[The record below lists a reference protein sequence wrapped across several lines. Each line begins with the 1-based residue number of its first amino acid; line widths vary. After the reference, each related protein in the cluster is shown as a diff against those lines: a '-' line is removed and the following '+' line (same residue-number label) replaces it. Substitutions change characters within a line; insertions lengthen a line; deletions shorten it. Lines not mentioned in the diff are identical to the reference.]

1 MSSRLLSPRFG
12 ILAALVAVAFLLAPG
27 ARARALLR
35 AGERAPALSFRSGSR
50 LLNLR
55 AWRGK
60 KVLLWVFS
68 TWCPSCRVGL
78 HALAR
83 KEAVLRADRL
93 SLVVLENYGDGGYQG
108 PALGTV
114 VARHAPAM
122 TRAPNWTFG
131 HATRAF
137 ANVYN
142 PRSYPDVFYLI
153 RPDGTIARVSSA
165 PGAHLGMILRFAR
178 GGKP

>member
-1 MSSRLLSPRFG
+1 MSSRLPSSRVRT
-12 ILAALVAVAFLLAPG
+12 LAAVVVTAFLLAPG
-27 ARARALLR
+27 AHARALLR
-35 AGERAPALSFRSGSR
+35 AGEPAPALSFRTGSR
-50 LLNLR
+50 LRSLR

-60 KVLLWVFS
+60 KVLLWLFS

-83 KEAVLRADRL
+83 REAVLRADHL
-93 SLVVLENYGDGGYQG
+93 SLVVLENHDDGGYAG

-114 VARHAPAM
+114 LARYAPGV
-122 TRAPNWTFG
+122 RSAPNWTFG

-137 ANVYN
+137 AAVYN

-165 PGAHLGMILRFAR
+165 PGAHLGLILRFAR
-178 GGKP
+178 GEKQ